1 MQDKQIVD
9 LYWARSEDAI
19 RQTEIKYGKTLYSV
33 SYSVTNSS
41 RDSEECVNDT
51 YLKAWNQ
58 MPTDRPEMLGAYL
71 SKITRALSV
80 DRVRRETAE
89 KRGGAGAVAEELSEL
104 IPSDFSMDA
113 HIENEALKEALNGFI
128 QSLDKQ
134 KRVVFVKRY
143 FFCLDIDTICA
154 QTGLGRSAVKM
165 MLMRMREKLGEKL
178 REEGLL

>member
-19 RQTEIKYGKTLYSV
+19 RQTEIKYGKMLYSV
-33 SYSVTNSS
+33 SYSLTSSS

-51 YLKAWNQ
+51 YLQAWKR
-58 MPTDRPEMLGAYL
+58 MPTDRPDMLGAYL
-71 SKITRALSV
+71 AKITRALSV

-89 KRGGAGAVAEELSEL
+89 KRGGAGAVTEELSEL
-104 IPSDFSMDA
+104 IPSDFSMDE
-113 HIENEALKEALNGFI
+113 HIDNEALKQALDGFI
-128 QSLDKQ
+128 KSLDKQ

-143 FFCLDIDTICA
+143 FFCLDIETICA
-154 QTGLGRSAVKM
+154 QTGLGKSAVKT
-165 MLMRMREKLGEKL
+165 MLMRMREKLGNKL

>member
-58 MPTDRPEMLGAYL
+58 MPADRPDMLGAYL

-80 DRVRRETAE
+80 DRVRRETAK
-89 KRGGAGAVAEELSEL
+89 KRGGAGSAAEELSEL

-113 HIENEALKEALNGFI
+113 HIENEALKEALNNFI

-143 FFCLDIDTICA
+143 FFCLDVDTICV
-154 QTGLGRSAVKM
+154 QTGLGKSAVKM

>member
-1 MQDKQIVD
+1 
-9 LYWARSEDAI
+9 
-19 RQTEIKYGKTLYSV
+19 
-33 SYSVTNSS
+33 
-41 RDSEECVNDT
+41 
-51 YLKAWNQ
+51 
-58 MPTDRPEMLGAYL
+58 MLGAYL
-71 SKITRALSV
+71 YKITRALSV

-113 HIENEALKEALNGFI
+113 HIENEALKEALNNFI

>member
-19 RQTEIKYGKTLYSV
+19 RQTEIKYGGMLYSV
-33 SYSVTNSS
+33 SFSLTNSS

-51 YLKAWNQ
+51 YLQAWKR
-58 MPTDRPEMLGAYL
+58 MPTDRPDMLGAYL
-71 SKITRALSV
+71 TKIIRALSI

-89 KRGGAGAVAEELSEL
+89 KRGGAGTAAEELSEL
-104 IPSDFSMDA
+104 IPSDFNMDE
-113 HIENEALKEALNGFI
+113 HIDNEALKQVINSCI
-128 QSLDKQ
+128 KSLDPE
-134 KRVVFVKRY
+134 KRAVFVKRY

-154 QTGLGRSAVKM
+154 QTGLGKSAVKM
-165 MLMRMREKLGEKL
+165 MLMRMRDKLGNKL

>member
-9 LYWARSEDAI
+9 LYWTRSEDAI
-19 RQTEIKYGKTLYSV
+19 RQTQIKYGNMLYSV
-33 SYSVTNSS
+33 SYSVTDSS

-51 YLKAWNQ
+51 YLQAWNR
-58 MPTDRPEMLGAYL
+58 MPTDRPDMLGAYL
-71 SKITRALSV
+71 TKIIRALSV
-80 DRVRRETAE
+80 DRVRQQTAA
-89 KRGGAGAVAEELSEL
+89 KRGGAGAVCEELSEL
-104 IPSDFSMDA
+104 IPSDFSMDE

-134 KRVVFVKRY
+134 KRVVFIKRY

-154 QTGLGRSAVKM
+154 QTGLGKSAVKM